1 MSDSFTTSTSPSSTQ
16 RPASRRVMLWTELE
30 QLPERLLMDPLTA
43 TLTLEDLEAEV
54 ERLRLLLAGMHGSSG
69 E

>member
-1 MSDSFTTSTSPSSTQ
+1 MSDSFTISTSAPPVQ
-16 RPASRRVMLWTELE
+16 RSPSRRHILWEDLE
-30 QLPERLLMDPLTA
+30 QLHERRLMDPPIA

-54 ERLRLLLAGMHGSSG
+54 ERVRLLLRGVQHASN

>member
-1 MSDSFTTSTSPSSTQ
+1 MSDSFTSPMSPSSAQ
-16 RPASRRVMLWTELE
+16 RPSRRVILWDELE
-30 QLPERLLMDPLTA
+30 RLHERLLMDPPIA

-54 ERLRLLLAGMHGSSG
+54 ERLRQLLAGIHESSD

>member
-1 MSDSFTTSTSPSSTQ
+1 MSDPFTPPPQLSSAS
-16 RPASRRVMLWTELE
+16 RPASRRDVLWNELE
-30 QLPERLLMDPLTA
+30 ALHAQLHMAPPTA

-54 ERLRLLLAGMHGSSG
+54 ERLRQLLAQPPR

>member
-1 MSDSFTTSTSPSSTQ
+1 MSDSFTLSTSPSPAQ
-16 RPASRRVMLWTELE
+16 RPPSRRQILWEELE
-30 QLPERLLMDPLTA
+30 QLHERLLMDPPTA

-54 ERLRLLLAGMHGSSG
+54 ERVRLLLVGVQHVPS

>member
-1 MSDSFTTSTSPSSTQ
+1 MSNSFTTSTSPSSAQ
-16 RPASRRVMLWTELE
+16 RPPSRRVILWAELE
-30 QLPERLLMDPLTA
+30 QLHERLLMAPPTA

-54 ERLRLLLAGMHGSSG
+54 ERLRQLLAGMHDPLG

>member
-1 MSDSFTTSTSPSSTQ
+1 MSDSFTSSTPRSPAQ
-16 RPASRRVMLWTELE
+16 RPPSRRVILWDELE
-30 QLPERLLMDPLTA
+30 RLHERLLMDPPTA

-54 ERLRLLLAGMHGSSG
+54 ERLRQPLAGIHESSD

>member
-1 MSDSFTTSTSPSSTQ
+1 MSDSFTISTSPSPAQ
-16 RPASRRVMLWTELE
+16 RPPSRREILWVELE
-30 QLPERLLMDPLTA
+30 QLHERLLMDPPTA

-54 ERLRLLLAGMHGSSG
+54 ERVRLLLVGVQHAPS

>member
-1 MSDSFTTSTSPSSTQ
+1 MSDSFTLSTSRSPAQ
-16 RPASRRVMLWTELE
+16 RPPSHRQILWEELE
-30 QLPERLLMDPLTA
+30 QLHERLLMDLPIA

-54 ERLRLLLAGMHGSSG
+54 ARVRLLLRGVQHASN

>member
-1 MSDSFTTSTSPSSTQ
+1 MSDSFTISTSPSPAQ
-16 RPASRRVMLWTELE
+16 RPSRRVILWDELE
-30 QLPERLLMDPLTA
+30 RLHEGLLMDPPTA

-54 ERLRLLLAGMHGSSG
+54 ERLRQLLAGIHESSA